1 MLMPSEA
8 SLPVL
13 APLVEA
19 KGLTARA
26 VVDGSKPT
34 ALLVREQP
42 LAVDLLTATVR
53 TSSERICAH
62 DLVGWQLVD
71 LALPRAPVVFVDA
84 TCLERVQ
91 QVEGHRVRLQIFC
104 LQRLV
109 TLSAGRSSGRKT
121 TTDAV
126 AAEGVVARR
135 ADRIVLQDLFAN
147 GAG

>member
-1 MLMPSEA
+1 MPCEA

-13 APLVEA
+13 APLVVA
-19 KGLTARA
+19 KGVTARA

-34 ALLVREQP
+34 TLLVGVLP
-42 LAVDLLTATVR
+42 LAVNLLTATVR
-53 TSSERICAH
+53 TSSVRMCAH

-71 LALPRAPVVFVDA
+71 LALPPAP
-84 TCLERVQ
+84 
-91 QVEGHRVRLQIFC
+91 IFC

-109 TLSAGRSSGRKT
+109 TLCAGRISGCKT

-126 AAEGVVARR
+126 AAESVVARR
-135 ADRIVLQDLFAN
+135 EDRIVLQDIRAN